1 MWLDKKYIML
11 LGSVLPK
18 FKQRSSDLW
27 VFRCPVC
34 GDSEKNKNKTRGYI
48 YNRKGKYQFHCHNCS
63 ASHQFK
69 YFLKLMAPALYD
81 AYVLESIQ
89 EENIT
94 SPEKVLIK
102 TINELPD
109 VPISQLKKV
118 SQLGPFDPV
127 KKYLIKR
134 QIPTPFHAKLYYC
147 PLFKKWTNSILPGK
161 FENVDKDEARLI
173 IPIRNSNEQIIGYQG
188 RALDDNEI
196 RYITIMLSD
205 EYARMY
211 GVECC
216 NFNQTYYCFEGPF
229 DSMFIPNSLATCGGK
244 MITELDILNRVKHNA
259 VVVYDNEPRNRD
271 IVNSIAKTIKA
282 GYKVC
287 IWPDTMKDK
296 DINDMILTKVGKG
309 HEYVKTELVGRAAAK
324 IKDLIDANT
333 FRGLQAELRL
343 AEWRKT

>member
-1 MWLDKKYIML
+1 
-11 LGSVLPK
+11 
-18 FKQRSSDLW
+18 
-27 VFRCPVC
+27 
-34 GDSEKNKNKTRGYI
+34 
-48 YNRKGKYQFHCHNCS
+48 
-63 ASHQFK
+63 
-69 YFLKLMAPALYD
+69 LYD
-81 AYVLESIQ
+81 SYMFEKVT
-89 EENIT
+89 EENVT
-94 SPEKVLIK
+94 NPEKVLIK
-102 TINELPD
+102 TINTLPD
-109 VPISQLKKV
+109 VPLNQLKKV

-127 KKYLIKR
+127 KKYLVHR

-161 FENVDKDEARLI
+161 FESVERDEARLI
-173 IPIRNSNEQIIGYQG
+173 IPIRNSNDQVIGYQG

-205 EYARMY
+205 EYARLY

-216 NFNQTYYCFEGPF
+216 DFNKVYYCFEGPF

-244 MITELDILNRVKHNA
+244 MITELDLLNRVKANA
-259 VVVYDNEPRNRD
+259 VVVYDNEPRNKD
-271 IVNSIAKTIKA
+271 IVNSITKTIKA

-296 DINDMILTKVGKG
+296 DINDMILTKVGR
-309 HEYVKTELVGRAAAK
+309 HDYVKTELVGRAAAK